1 MGKILAFSGSN
12 SKNSINQQLVHATGE
27 LVEGHEVEVVDLR
40 DYDAPIYGID
50 LEVEKGIPASM
61 KALSEKM
68 KSADGYIISTPE
80 HNGSMSAL
88 LKNTIDWLSRIEQK
102 AFQNKPTLFMSAS
115 PGPRGGIAALSH
127 LVDVMPYRGA
137 EIVGHYALGSFGEH
151 YNEGKLDAATKTE
164 VKVIVESL
172 INAIK

>member
-12 SKNSINQQLVHATGE
+12 SKNSINQQLVQATAD
-27 LVEGHEVEVVDLR
+27 LVEGHEVEVIDLR
-40 DYDAPIYGID
+40 DYVAPIYGID
-50 LEVEKGIPASM
+50 LEIEEGIPASM
-61 KALSEKM
+61 KILSEKM
-68 KSADGYIISTPE
+68 KSVDGYIISTPE

-102 AFQNKPTLFMSAS
+102 AFQNKPTVFMSTS

-137 EIVGHYALGSFGEH
+137 EIVAHFALGSFGEH
-151 YNEGKLDAATKTE
+151 FIDGKLDNESSTQIKAVIRKLEE
-164 VKVIVESL
+164 VV
-172 INAIK
+172 